1 MTKTTSN
8 TSKAA
13 TEKARHSRSTAYKLP
28 VVTDAKKAGAGKGNW
43 GRTFDEL
50 DELNIPVGEPFP
62 DDVAKKTYSAAKAAK
77 AEK

>member
-1 MTKTTSN
+1 MAKTASS

-43 GRTFDEL
+43 GRTADEL
-50 DELNIPVGEPFP
+50 DELSIPIGEPFP
-62 DDVAKKTYSAAKAAK
+62 DDVAKQALSEAKTVR